1 MSLVRNRHRASV
13 ETRAGLGQE
22 GPIDPAAE
30 PAAEAEG
37 GTDTNKGQR
46 RGCGGDVR
54 LTKAILKTVER
65 PIGAGLDIPFIL
77 DI

>member
-1 MSLVRNRHRASV
+1 MPGGKKARARVLSAIQ
-13 ETRAGLGQE
+13 AGPL
-22 GPIDPAAE
+22 DPAAE

-46 RGCGGDVR
+46 RGGGGDVR